1 MPADEKPRDRPRP
14 WLLAALGV
22 AIVGLLLY
30 WTWPSASPTPP
41 PSNQSRDARAKPPAG
56 QKASGPLEV
65 RLEKLKESPPE
76 PSDVERNP
84 FRFQPRAAPPPS
96 GFKPPSTSPGPNS
109 GLQPVTP
116 PPQPTGPPPIPLK
129 FFAVIDAPG
138 GKIAGLTDGRGV
150 YKGREG
156 STIEGR
162 YRIVKIGVESIVM
175 EYLDGSGRQTIPLRG
190 Q

>member
-1 MPADEKPRDRPRP
+1 MPGDETPRDRPRP

-22 AIVGLLLY
+22 AIVALLVY
-30 WTWPSASPTPP
+30 WTWPAASPTST
-41 PSNQSRDARAKPPAG
+41 PSNQARDARTKPAAG
-56 QKASGPLEV
+56 QKANGSLEV
-65 RLEKLKESPPE
+65 RLYKLDQPPPE
-76 PSDVERNP
+76 PSEVERNP
-84 FRFQPRAAPPPS
+84 FRFQPRAAPPPAA
-96 GFKPPSTSPGPNS
+96 FKPPPSAPGANS
-109 GLQPVTP
+109 GLPPVA

-156 STIEGR
+156 DQIEGR